1 VTREQIASMIESIG
15 VPYAFDHFGEKD
27 GEHPQGPPFICFLYT
42 DRDDFHADGV
52 NYVHIVQLSIE
63 LYTDEPD
70 FELEAAVEA
79 ALTAAELTFE
89 RSEQVFIDSERM
101 YQTTYNTEVLLT
113 DAE

>member
-1 VTREQIASMIESIG
+1 MTREQIASMIESIG

-70 FELEAAVEA
+70 FELERA
-79 ALTAAELTFE
+79 ALRNLCVVE
-89 RSEQVFIDSERM
+89 SETIQS
-101 YQTTYNTEVLLT
+101 
-113 DAE
+113 

>member
-1 VTREQIASMIESIG
+1 MTRAQIADMIAGIG
-15 VPYAFDHFGEKD
+15 VPYAFDHFGDKD
-27 GEHPQGPPFICFLYT
+27 GEHPEGPPFICFLYV
-42 DRDDFHADGV
+42 DRDDFHADGI

-79 ALTAAELTFE
+79 ALTGADLTFG
-89 RSEQVFIDSERM
+89 RPEQEYIDGEKM

-113 DAE
+113 DG